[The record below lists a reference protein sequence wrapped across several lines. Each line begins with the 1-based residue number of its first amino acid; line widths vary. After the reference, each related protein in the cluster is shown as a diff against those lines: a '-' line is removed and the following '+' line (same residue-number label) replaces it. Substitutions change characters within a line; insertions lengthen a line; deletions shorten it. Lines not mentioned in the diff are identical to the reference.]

1 MTSPETLQAR
11 IDKGRTD
18 IAKAEKE
25 VRELQAELK
34 DGTLDRIKLQ
44 LDFQNLQETICQIAA
59 HLPTFS
65 K

>member
-44 LDFQNLQETICQIAA
+44 SGLQNLQETICQIAA